1 MNYGYVESPATPAIP
16 LQEADEPDRLCIQ
29 LYDRIARPADLRGCD
44 VLEVGSGRGGGS
56 SYVMRYLGPASVV
69 GADFSAEAVSF
80 CTRNR
85 IVPGLRFA
93 EGDAEALPFPDA
105 SFDAVLNVE
114 SSHCY
119 GSMAGFLSEVHRV
132 LRPGGRFLF
141 ADFRP
146 ADRLAEL
153 RHQFVACPMELIE
166 EEIITSNVV
175 AALEQDSTRKVGLIR
190 QYVPRWLRGP
200 FSRFAGTEGS
210 RTYEQFKSRQTE
222 YLRCVLRK
230 DDCVPPPGGACP

>member
-146 ADRLAEL
+146 ADIAHDVPLLAV
-153 RHQFVACPMELIE
+153 R
-166 EEIITSNVV
+166 
-175 AALEQDSTRKVGLIR
+175 
-190 QYVPRWLRGP
+190 
-200 FSRFAGTEGS
+200 
-210 RTYEQFKSRQTE
+210 
-222 YLRCVLRK
+222 
-230 DDCVPPPGGACP
+230 